1 MGKSESAWSLTGVVG
16 AGVMVIV
23 LIGSVAGVMQIA
35 KTARSSA
42 RPAAV
47 TAAAAPAVVQ
57 LEEIDQ
63 VRRERDALL
72 QEIRES
78 RAQAAAERAAT
89 QYKDAKC
96 VGGILFA
103 KVNGELRNVGYCR

>member
-1 MGKSESAWSLTGVVG
+1 ML
-16 AGVMVIV
+16 IV

-35 KTARSSA
+35 KIARSSA
-42 RPAAV
+42 RPATV
-47 TAAAAPAVVQ
+47 TAAAAPAAVQ

-78 RAQAAAERAAT
+78 RARAAAERKAT
-89 QYKDAKC
+89 QFKDAKC

-103 KVNGELRNVGYCR
+103 TVKDELRNVGYCSNSGQQ